1 MKNTVSYDE
10 LLANAKTEGHL
21 VQLYDADEELLT
33 RNVTTYLSEGLKL
46 GEGLLVVAT
55 SEHLEAIP
63 RRLEELG
70 ADYERAVREGRLVF
84 LDAQETLDRF
94 MIDGQPDWDRFEGT
108 VGSALR
114 QVQARV
120 NGIKLRV
127 HGEMV
132 GILWKAGHRPAALR
146 LEKFWN
152 KLLRSIT
159 FNLFCTYPID
169 VFGDDFQL
177 AEIDGLLCAHTH
189 LLPGGTEADMES
201 AVNRAMDEVLGPR
214 AERLRPLIK
223 ANYRPSWAAI
233 PQAEALVLWLRNNLP
248 DYAHEILDRARQY
261 YRASQRPKSMSVGSR
276 IPELN

>member
-1 MKNTVSYDE
+1 MAEMSNTMSYDQ
-10 LLANAKTEGHL
+10 LLENAEPEGHL

-33 RNVTTYLSEGLKL
+33 RNVSSYLWEGLKL
-46 GEGLLVVAT
+46 GDGLLVVAT
-55 SEHLEAIP
+55 PDHREAIP

-70 ADYERAVREGRLVF
+70 ADHERAVREGRLVF

-94 MIDGQPDWDRFEGT
+94 MVDGQPDWDRFEAA

-114 QVQARV
+114 EVHARV
-120 NGIKLRV
+120 NGKGLRV

-132 GILWKAGHRPAALR
+132 GILWKAGQRSAAIR

-152 KLLRSIT
+152 KLLTSIT
-159 FNLFCTYPID
+159 FNLFCAYPID

-189 LLPGGTEADMES
+189 LLPGGAEADIES
-201 AVNRAMDEVLGPR
+201 AVNRAMDEILGAR

-233 PQAEALVLWLRNNLP
+233 PRAEAMVLWLRNNLP

-261 YRASQRPKSMSVGSR
+261 YRASQCPKSMSVGS
-276 IPELN
+276 